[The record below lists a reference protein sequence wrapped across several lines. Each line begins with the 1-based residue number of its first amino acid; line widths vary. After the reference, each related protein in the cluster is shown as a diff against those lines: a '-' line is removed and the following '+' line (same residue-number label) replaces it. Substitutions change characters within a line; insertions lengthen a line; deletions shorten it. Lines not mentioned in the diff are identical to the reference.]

1 MTGKHISL
9 FVMLVSVNC
18 VDVML
23 AVTEHSYLV
32 YRLIFHK
39 ADEFFIFLLNYR
51 NNFQMKNERSLL
63 YVYTTLYR
71 FEMLANIVM
80 SRTSLLLTFPIQ
92 SLLYSSTLTK

>member
-1 MTGKHISL
+1 
-9 FVMLVSVNC
+9 
-18 VDVML
+18 
-23 AVTEHSYLV
+23 
-32 YRLIFHK
+32 
-39 ADEFFIFLLNYR
+39 
-51 NNFQMKNERSLL
+51 MKNERSLL